1 MKKIIYSDGSVNA
14 AVEHCKT
21 YIITFRGSKT
31 KSKYMVILIGHIN
44 VTEKIITIHAKRY
57 FIIFFF
63 DFCYYL
69 FARNSNLKT

>member
-1 MKKIIYSDGSVNA
+1 MKMIIYIDGSVNA

-44 VTEKIITIHAKRY
+44 VTEK
-57 FIIFFF
+57 
-63 DFCYYL
+63 
-69 FARNSNLKT
+69 S